1 MRIMRIIIISR
12 GKRQVRFI
20 EIERII
26 MSDGWRYKN
35 SKGSH
40 NHYIHPT
47 KPGKVTILMHSGDLD
62 KTTIKM
68 IMKQAGLKN
77 PNES

>member
-1 MRIMRIIIISR
+1 MRF
-12 GKRQVRFI
+12 K

-26 MSDGWRYKN
+26 LADGWQYKN

-40 NHYIHPT
+40 NHYIHPE
-47 KPGKVTILMHSGDLD
+47 KPGKVTIPTHSGDLD

-68 IMKQAGLKN
+68 IMRQAGLK
-77 PNES
+77 